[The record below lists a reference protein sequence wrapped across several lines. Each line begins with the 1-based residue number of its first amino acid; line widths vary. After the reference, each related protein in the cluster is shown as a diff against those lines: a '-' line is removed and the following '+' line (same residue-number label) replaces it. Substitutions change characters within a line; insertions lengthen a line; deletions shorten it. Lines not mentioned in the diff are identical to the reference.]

1 MPFLREMLFEAV
13 YWRAIARSDEPS
25 LEHGLAASGVSH
37 ALSSWGKRDGDV
49 AVIASINATPIGT
62 AWYRFWGD
70 DDCIRGHIDSAIP
83 TLVIAVHR
91 DYRCLGVGQ
100 QMIEWLACYAAKRHI
115 AKISLM
121 VSTDNQA
128 INLYRKCGFVDYQLI
143 GDSIL
148 MTLTIQ
154 TASSLIAHSNH

>member
-25 LEHGLAASGVSH
+25 LEHGLAAAGVSH
-37 ALSSWGKRDGDV
+37 ALSSWGKRAGDV

>member
-1 MPFLREMLFEAV
+1 MSFLREMLFEAV

-37 ALSSWGKRDGDV
+37 ALSNWGERAGDV
-49 AVIASINATPIGT
+49 AVIASINAAPIGA
-62 AWYRFWGD
+62 AWYRFWRD
-70 DDCIRGHIDSAIP
+70 DNGIRGHIGSAIP
-83 TLVIAVHR
+83 TLGIAVHR

-100 QMIEWLACYAAKRHI
+100 QMIEWLACYASKHNI
-115 AKISLM
+115 SKISLM

-128 INLYRKCGFVDYQLI
+128 INLYRKCGFVDYQVV

-148 MTLTIQ
+148 MTLAIQ
-154 TASSLIAHSNH
+154 TGSSVIAHSDH